1 MANESFFFT
10 HYNASII
17 TAFSFFKNFIYF
29 HLFRHEKFY

>member
-17 TAFSFFKNFIYF
+17 LTAFILFYW